1 MADAKIDSV
10 FEIAP
15 DDAEEARL
23 DNVADAEIDAGQ
35 GVPHEKVRAWLL
47 RLAKGEVVPPPTA

>member
-10 FEIAP
+10 FETAP

-23 DNVADAEIDAGQ
+23 DRVAGAEIDAGH

-47 RLAKGEVVPPPTA
+47 RLAKGEIVPPPTA